1 MDMSSH
7 HFLRQACVRFGLA
20 LGFLAALL
28 TGPGSVTS
36 AHGQSLDQ
44 EVTAALTRLYETTPA
59 ARDLAATAKGI
70 LVFPDIS
77 REIYSY
83 TLGFQAGNGALIVG
97 DKLVGYYATTSIA
110 YGLQA
115 GVLPFGYALFL
126 MTDSALSRLDQS
138 GGWQVGKDRGVV
150 ITRAGTGP
158 TSGGNTDLQGGT
170 MGVTGGTMAS
180 RPPGRTDTY
189 AFVFGATDL
198 LTGVGIE
205 GWTIT
210 RIAGTAA
217 AQSPGAT
224 ANVGGLRVEF
234 EAGQSK
240 QGQPMVSGYVY
251 NEGRSGVA
259 NVRLLVES
267 MDVQGQVVGQAQG
280 GAPGSLVPRARDY
293 FEVPITTP
301 GARYRVSVISWDTI
315 DIGGP

>member
-1 MDMSSH
+1 V
-7 HFLRQACVRFGLA
+7 RQACARFGLA
-20 LGFLAALL
+20 LGFLAAVL
-28 TGPGSVTS
+28 TGPGSATS

-44 EVTAALTRLYETTPA
+44 EVTAALTRLYDTTPA

-77 REIYSY
+77 REIYSF
-83 TLGFQAGNGALIVG
+83 TLGFQAGNGAMIVG
-97 DKLVGYYATTSIA
+97 GNLVGYYTTTSIA

-126 MTDSALSRLDQS
+126 MTDSALSRLNQS

-150 ITRAGTGP
+150 IMRMGTGP
-158 TSGGNTDLQGGT
+158 TSDGNTDLQGGT
-170 MGVTGGTMAS
+170 MGATGGTMSS
-180 RPPGRTDTY
+180 RPTAPTDTY

-210 RIAGTAA
+210 KIAGTAA
-217 AQSPGAT
+217 AHSPGGT
-224 ANVGGLRVEF
+224 ADLGGLRVEF

-240 QGQPMVSGYVY
+240 KGQPMVSGYVY

-267 MDVQGQVVGQAQG
+267 LDAQGQVVGQAQG
-280 GAPGSLVPRARDY
+280 VALGSLILRARGY
-293 FEVPITTP
+293 FEVPIMTP
-301 GARYRVSVISWDTI
+301 GVRYRVRVISWDTI
-315 DIGGP
+315 GIGGP